1 MPFDWLSLKS
11 CALGTMILVATGTAR
26 LTGAAETATQ
36 QLPGAELLWDYAG
49 PGSGAKAH
57 NLHPFA
63 GAALPDGGL
72 VLLALWSARAGPY
85 RAFRFDADGKQL
97 WQFTVFDDIV
107 YGVDAWPGI
116 VPLLRPSKAGAIA
129 YGYITS
135 TRLIGPSYFT
145 DEGKDRP
152 QPTWRDLPPGPITA
166 LASSSDGRATVG
178 GTEAGPSDWSPL
190 APCSRALL
198 VQLDSQARE
207 VWRWRFRAEH
217 KSTFIRRLQYLPNGS
232 TLAFID
238 DDTHFEGSME
248 RYCDGDGRQKWVVWL
263 DSAGRDYRTMLVAD
277 GAQWVVALS
286 DGRIAT
292 VQAEDNPDAGWE
304 IYWYF
309 YAADGSR
316 LVSERAADLDLPE
329 SGPKSTMAKASRRPD
344 TPNIR
349 CVWPGKDR
357 LYLAVQWSGFS
368 EERTYETRLA
378 VYGEDG
384 RLLALSPGFHWQSLI
399 VGPSADESSFIVA
412 TPDGLYRVPMP
423 K

>member
-1 MPFDWLSLKS
+1 MEQ
-11 CALGTMILVATGTAR
+11 
-26 LTGAAETATQ
+26 AAAPQ
-36 QLPGAELLWDYAG
+36 VPGAELLWDYRE
-49 PGSGAKAH
+49 PGGAAKS
-57 NLHPFA
+57 NSFWPFA
-63 GAALPDGGL
+63 GAALPDGGFI
-72 VLLALWSARAGPY
+72 LLGLWHERVGPY
-85 RAFRFDADGKQL
+85 RAYRFDADGKLL
-97 WQFTVFDDIV
+97 WQFLVFDDVV
-107 YGVDAWPGI
+107 YGSEAWPGI
-116 VPLLRPSKAGAIA
+116 IPLLRPSQDGVIP
-129 YGYITS
+129 YGYITT

-145 DEGKDRP
+145 DDGKDRP
-152 QPTWRDLPPGPITA
+152 EPTWRDRPPGPISA
-166 LASSSDGRATVG
+166 LASSSDGRSTVG
-178 GTEAGPSDWSPL
+178 GTEAANSEWSPL
-190 APCSRALL
+190 APCSRAFV
-198 VQLDSQARE
+198 VQLDAQARE

-217 KSTFIRRLQYLPNGS
+217 KSTFIRWLQYLPNGS

-248 RYCDGDGRQKWVVWL
+248 RYCDGYGRQKWIVWL
-263 DSAGRDYRTMLVAD
+263 DSAGRDYRTMLLAD
-277 GAQWVVALS
+277 GAEWVAALS

-329 SGPKSTMAKASRRPD
+329 SDPKSTGAKVSPRPD
-344 TPNIR
+344 APNIR
-349 CVWPGKDR
+349 GVWLGRDR
-357 LYLAVQWSGFS
+357 LYLAVQWSGFT
-368 EERTYETRLA
+368 EKRTYESRLA

-399 VGPSADESSFIVA
+399 LGPTVDQSKFIVA